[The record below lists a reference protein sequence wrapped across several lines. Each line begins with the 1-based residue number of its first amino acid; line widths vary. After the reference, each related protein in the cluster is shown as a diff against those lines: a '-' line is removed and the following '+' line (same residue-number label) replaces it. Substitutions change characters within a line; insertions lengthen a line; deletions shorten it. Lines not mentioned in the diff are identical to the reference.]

1 MPLSPASP
9 SSGSSSRPFSDDYQ
23 APAAKRLKLTQPT
36 IPVFR
41 TSPGELELINRQ
53 VCRFVVATNSAFS
66 VVDHPQ
72 FKKLCAM
79 LRPGIRLANSH
90 AVSGSLLDSIF
101 NEEQDGL
108 ANIIKGSSATVLV
121 DGWST
126 VSHDPIIGIAL
137 AVGRRCFLV
146 ATVDTTG
153 ALPLCFQF
161 RMLMAGS
168 LVFFIPQGIRTPVNI
183 WQTCV
188 SAQ

>member
-1 MPLSPASP
+1 
-9 SSGSSSRPFSDDYQ
+9 
-23 APAAKRLKLTQPT
+23 
-36 IPVFR
+36 
-41 TSPGELELINRQ
+41 
-53 VCRFVVATNSAFS
+53 
-66 VVDHPQ
+66 
-72 FKKLCAM
+72 M

-101 NEEQDGL
+101 NEEQVGL

-153 ALPLCFQF
+153 ALPLCFRF

-168 LVFFIPQGIRTPVNI
+168 LVFFIAQGIRTPVNI